1 MIVDEQIMAI
11 TILMFVLSAFALF
24 VFIRY
29 AREQKL
35 LYFLI
40 PVILALSIYTYSG
53 IQHILGNPV
62 YAVFNK
68 EFVYLA
74 HMVDDEQKWIYIY
87 VLGIDEDDRIP
98 KSYKINFTIE
108 NEQSLSEAQKKS
120 GEGVPQ
126 GLEFLKEGDN
136 GDNLN
141 TDDTLRLYDFNK
153 LEGVTK
159 DDDGNG

>member
-62 YAVFNK
+62 YAVFDK
-68 EFVYLA
+68 EFIYLA
-74 HMVDDEQKWIYIY
+74 HVVDNEQKWIYIY
-87 VLGIDEDDRIP
+87 VFGTEEDDRVP
-98 KSYKINFTIE
+98 KSYKINFTTE
-108 NEQSLSEAQKKS
+108 NEQALAEAQQKS

-126 GLEFLKEGDN
+126 GLEFLKEDSNASDGF
-136 GDNLN
+136 
-141 TDDTLRLYDFNK
+141 TEDTLKLYDFNK

-159 DDDGNG
+159 DDRDG